1 MLNFLCDGQGELS
14 CPHDRSWFFSSSNR
28 TLIYLQEKINSQL
41 SQIETLNVDCREL
54 EQRQKSSEE
63 KIIFLE
69 SESGHSAKKIEE
81 LKAILVAKQSEVED
95 KQIALEE
102 EKRRL
107 EAEVRLRLNS
117 KQSKQ

>member
-1 MLNFLCDGQGELS
+1 M
-14 CPHDRSWFFSSSNR
+14 
-28 TLIYLQEKINSQL
+28 

-54 EQRQKSSEE
+54 EQKQKSSEE

-69 SESGHSAKKIEE
+69 SENGHSAKKIEE
-81 LKAILVAKQSEVED
+81 LKAILVAKQSEMED

-117 KQSKQ
+117 KQLNKAMTCVIVPQLKLHMLSVP